1 MVARLQQTSQNSCG
15 MVKSEQQ
22 VSVVVHHYNRLRL
35 PIAGTAAVA
44 LSALPLAF
52 SPASAAIVSQET
64 SSDIGVMETASSTSR
79 FNLGVGSAHRAIED
93 GDLAQALTPEEQQ
106 QSAYALLEK
115 AFKMEDVLGEITKLL
130 GDRKGQVLTPD
141 ELVDNA
147 RTTQAKLDEL
157 SRIIADM
164 KEKLR

>member
-1 MVARLQQTSQNSCG
+1 MVLAT
-15 MVKSEQQ
+15 
-22 VSVVVHHYNRLRL
+22 
-35 PIAGTAAVA
+35 
-44 LSALPLAF
+44 LPLAF
-52 SPASAAIVSQET
+52 SPASAAMVSQGT

-79 FNLGVGSAHRAIED
+79 FNLGVGSAHRAMED
-93 GDLAQALTPEEQQ
+93 GDLAEALTPEEQN

-130 GDRKGQVLTPD
+130 GDRKGQALTPD

-147 RTTQAKLDEL
+147 RTTQEELDEL
-157 SRIIADM
+157 SRITADM